1 MGGLDDD
8 AAAATRPTSTKVG
21 DTTRKNLMV
30 AIDLV
35 GSSDHETPS
44 RIADNPVKSRA
55 RKSRAKI
62 ESTGPRL
69 AALNVK
75 TTPKVKGEPGTAV
88 KAESSSTFNFTPPS
102 HADVNNLPAFMAS
115 TWASKFLQGA
125 YLALS
130 KAPKAMTFATAADA
144 SVTVAALQ
152 EVLDELY
159 PGCGWKITWSDAICT
174 KAVAH
179 IGERRGAFG
188 RSGIAAVDEKFKSIK
203 YFGSLDG
210 PEAGL
215 RLLPKIQADAKYALR
230 FNGPAL
236 FRVPT
241 PEDHALDSKDPD
253 YVKPIGFLESRP
265 FIAAVKPFIKTGN
278 FKIVRTQ
285 SDKVDLTASVLPF
298 GVFVMGAVSPP
309 RILIF
314 VRSRERTAPHQTFDK
329 NLVILYKTSQDP
341 TRLQDTAK
349 VLQDRKTAKL
359 EMILTRSL
367 VRLWLGALIVK
378 IEKLVGI
385 TRLS

>member
-1 MGGLDDD
+1 
-8 AAAATRPTSTKVG
+8 
-21 DTTRKNLMV
+21 MV
-30 AIDLV
+30 AIDLA
-35 GSSDHETPS
+35 GSSDNETPS
-44 RIADNPVKSRA
+44 RMADNPVKSRA

-75 TTPKVKGEPGTAV
+75 TTPRVKGEPGTAV
-88 KAESSSTFNFTPPS
+88 KAESSGTFNFTPPS

-174 KAVAH
+174 KAVAR

-188 RSGIAAVDEKFKSIK
+188 RSGITAVDEEFKSIK
-203 YFGSLDG
+203 YFGPLDG

-230 FNGPAL
+230 FNGPTL

-241 PEDHALDSKDPD
+241 PEDHTLDSKDPD

-265 FIAAVKPFIKTGN
+265 FIAAVKPFIKNGN

-285 SDKVDLTASVLPF
+285 SGKVDLTASVLPF
-298 GVFVMGAVSPP
+298 GAFVMGAVSVERGYKLHLTGNRLENTPP
-309 RILIF
+309 EFSATIYSTAAAGYLKLI
-314 VRSRERTAPHQTFDK
+314 RQMSANRWE
-329 NLVILYKTSQDP
+329 I
-341 TRLQDTAK
+341 
-349 VLQDRKTAKL
+349 
-359 EMILTRSL
+359 ILTAC
-367 VRLWLGALIVK
+367 GASSSSVAEAAAPELDGLDGAR
-378 IEKLVGI
+378 ELMYCP
-385 TRLS
+385 SSPAAS